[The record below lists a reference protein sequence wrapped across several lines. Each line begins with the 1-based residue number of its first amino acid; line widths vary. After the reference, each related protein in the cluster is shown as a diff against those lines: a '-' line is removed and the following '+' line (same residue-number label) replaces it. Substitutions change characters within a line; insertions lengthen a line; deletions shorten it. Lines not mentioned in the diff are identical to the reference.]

1 MADFKVYNPL
11 HNILHRITEIE
22 KDRDGNQD
30 NIRPPRPP
38 RNEFLPLLGGEMSG
52 AILQPLTPHN
62 LFDLTNKHYVDSEL
76 SNLYNKIDSKFENIK
91 VNDATDLEKGIIK
104 LSGDLSGTADNPVIS
119 SHSVTN
125 EKLSPC
131 FQPKCLK
138 GSTET
143 SSLVEDLVIGKGFKV
158 NGNVINVDGTIFV
171 DRLPLASQIKKGIL
185 QLSGDLSGTSDNPLI
200 SSNAVTNSKLAHLSE
215 PSMLKGSGSNSVDP
229 IDIQLGSGLVMVDDK
244 LNIDLKQIVTLPIP
258 VSQGGTGH
266 ISFPVKGYLKGDG
279 DNITLIDS
287 IPVTDMTGVVTS
299 VNGVLPNKE
308 GNVNVV
314 LGNVTTGTLS
324 ELPSQ
329 PQSNGSMF
337 VVSGDVEPLNNG
349 RTYVSDGDSWNE
361 ITFNLDTTDARYL
374 LKGGDTLEGN
384 LNVPSGMS
392 INISDIPK
400 QDNDASN
407 KKYVDSQIKTI
418 NINDA
423 TLSVKGILKLTGDLA
438 GTADSPLI
446 KNAAISNTKLANMT
460 DFSQLKGSLTNSKA
474 VVDIGLGIGLKIDNS
489 QVLIDSVVLS
499 TMFLPITGGSLTG
512 SVTQPFPP
520 TNPDDLSNKTY
531 VDTQV
536 NLIATPDAS
545 STMKGKLQLT
555 GDLSGSASSPRIS
568 NLAVTNAKMA
578 NMSNINQLKGSNS
591 INSTVVDINVGHGL
605 TIENNSLYGSVS
617 FFTGNNPNLSAPEE
631 RPNKPNVAYVG
642 SDGSLWIW
650 SGSLPGSSIPAAPG
664 SQYSRGPGALNV
676 LKSNTLYTIPS
687 TSLLSSPI
695 TLGDFNIQVPSGSK
709 IKVNYILNFQ
719 NSGNVSPNFGWTG
732 VHQTLDFFQA
742 SIIGFFGTS
751 LTPASFSTIYQTNT
765 TLSPLQTGGADLYAL
780 ATINSSN
787 SVISSTLNLGGVG
800 GQSVPIHIMAYYEN
814 NSGSLT
820 TLGLLFNR
828 DLKTSTG
835 QTIQIAGGVADYTFY

>member
-1 MADFKVYNPL
+1 
-11 HNILHRITEIE
+11 
-22 KDRDGNQD
+22 
-30 NIRPPRPP
+30 
-38 RNEFLPLLGGEMSG
+38 
-52 AILQPLTPHN
+52 
-62 LFDLTNKHYVDSEL
+62 L
-76 SNLYNKIDSKFENIK
+76 SNLYTRIDSKFENIK
-91 VNDATDLEKGIIK
+91 INEATNFEKGIIK
-104 LSGDLSGTADNPVIS
+104 LSGDLSGTADNPIIS
-119 SHSVTN
+119 PHSVTN
-125 EKLSPC
+125 DKLFPC

-138 GSTET
+138 GSTEN
-143 SSLVEDLVIGKGFKV
+143 SLLVEDLVIGKGLKV
-158 NGNVINVDGTIFV
+158 NDNVISVDGTNLI
-171 DRLPLASQIKKGIL
+171 DKLPLASQTTKGIL
-185 QLSGDLSGTSDNPLI
+185 QLSGDLTGSSNKPLI
-200 SSNAVTNSKLAHLSE
+200 SSNAVTNEKLANLSE
-215 PSMLKGSGSNSVDP
+215 PSMLKGSGSNSVEP
-229 IDIQLGSGLVMVDDK
+229 VDIQLGSGLVMVDDE

-258 VSQGGTGH
+258 VSQGGTGYTFF
-266 ISFPVKGYLKGDG
+266 SNKGYLRGDG
-279 DNITLIDS
+279 DNIS
-287 IPVTDMTGVVTS
+287 IVNNIPTTDLEGVVTS

-314 LGNVTTGTLS
+314 MGNVTTGTLS

-337 VVSGDVEPLNNG
+337 VVSGDIEPLNNG
-349 RTYVSDGDSWNE
+349 RTFVSDGDSWNE
-361 ITFNLDTTDARYL
+361 ITLNLETTDARYL
-374 LKGGDTLEGN
+374 LKSGDSLEGN
-384 LNVPSGMS
+384 LNVPKGIS

-423 TLSVKGILKLTGDLA
+423 TPSVKGILKLTGDLT

-446 KNAAISNTKLANMT
+446 KNAAISNAKLAYMT

-474 VVDIGLGIGLKIDNS
+474 VVDIGLGTGLRMDNS
-489 QVLIDSVVLS
+489 QILVDNVVLS

-520 TNPDDLSNKTY
+520 TNPDDLANKTY

-545 STMKGKLQLT
+545 STIKGKLQLT
-555 GDLSGSASSPRIS
+555 GDLTGTASNPRIS
-568 NLAVTNAKMA
+568 NQVITNVKMA

-591 INSTVVDINVGHGL
+591 INSSVIDINIGHGL

-617 FFTGNNPNLSAPEE
+617 FFTGNNPNISKPEE
-631 RPNKPNVAYVG
+631 RPNKPNVAYIG

-650 SGSLPGSSIPAAPG
+650 SGSLPGSSLPAAPG

-676 LKSNTLYTIPS
+676 LKSKTLYTIHP
-687 TSLLSSPI
+687 TSILSSPI
-695 TLGDFNIQVPSGSK
+695 TLSDFNIQIPSGSK
-709 IKVNYILNFQ
+709 IKINYILNFQ
-719 NSGNVSPNFGWTG
+719 NSGNVAPSFGWTG

-742 SIIGFFGTS
+742 SIVGFFGTS

-765 TLSPLQTGGADLYAL
+765 SLSPPQTGGADLYAL
-780 ATINSSN
+780 ATVNSSN

-800 GQSVPIHIMAYYEN
+800 GQSIPIHIMAYYEN

-835 QTIQIAGGVADYTFY
+835 QTIQIAGGIADYTFY